1 MSVFVESRGQ
11 GGVYSLTP
19 TLYCAC
25 GGSHAPDNHWQ
36 YQAGMHQDPLEW
48 IEDLIKMGHYSADTL
63 KQAEQATH
71 AAFHEALVQQMIAA
85 APLEQQQLC
94 NDLMAQAGGLSAAFS
109 AAFGP
114 NASEF
119 FTDTV
124 RSSQFRRRDFLTKVA
139 AAAAIVTLA
148 SCAQNAAPPTTE
160 SSPTASA
167 TAGKLEKTDLTIGF
181 IPIACSIPI
190 VLAEPKGIYKKHGLN
205 ITLKK
210 MPNWAAV
217 RESAIAGELD
227 AYHMLSPMPIAM
239 SLGLGSTAFPIKLAS
254 IENINGQSIT
264 LALKHKDTVK
274 SAADFKGLTIAIP
287 FPFSM
292 HNLLLRYYL
301 ASGGLDPDK
310 DITLQIVPPP
320 DAVAKLAAGQIDGFI
335 LPDNFSQRAVFEKI
349 GFIHLLTK
357 DLWPGHPCCSFA
369 ASQKWIDTNPNTF
382 RAVNKAIIESAGY
395 ANAKA
400 NREEVAKV
408 MAERKYL
415 NQPEA
420 VLKAVLTGKFENGL
434 GETLDVPD
442 RIEYDPYPWQSFA
455 KWIAAEMVRWKLM
468 PAEKANYA
476 EIANTVYMTDLAREL
491 AKELGQNPP
500 AASTR
505 TEKLKFGDFDPT
517 KVEDYL
523 KSQVKPKET

>member
-1 MSVFVESRGQ
+1 MSVFVESCGQ
-11 GGVYSLTP
+11 NGVYSLTQP
-19 TLYCAC
+19 LYCGC
-25 GGSHAPDNHWQ
+25 GGTHRPDDHGQ
-36 YQAGMHQDPLEW
+36 YQAEMPQDPLEW
-48 IEDLIKMGHYSADTL
+48 LDELIKIGHYSADTL
-63 KQAEQATH
+63 PPTESATRT
-71 AAFHEALVQQMIAA
+71 ALVQQMIAA

-94 NDLMAQAGGLSAAFS
+94 NDLIAQAGGLAAAFR

-119 FTDTV
+119 FDDTN
-124 RSSQFRRRDFLTKVA
+124 RASQFRRREFLTQVA

-148 SCAQNAAPPTTE
+148 SCGQNPTPPPTAA
-160 SSPTASA
+160 SPTASS
-167 TAGKLEKTDLTIGF
+167 TVSKLEKTELTIGF

-190 VLAEPKGIYKKHGLN
+190 VLAEAKEIYKKHGLTV
-205 ITLKK
+205 TLKK
-210 MPNWAAV
+210 LPNWAAV

-239 SLGLGSTAFPIKLAS
+239 SLGVGSTAFPIKLAS

-301 ASGGLDPDK
+301 AAGGLDPDK
-310 DITLQIVPPP
+310 DLTLQIVPPP

-382 RAVNKAIIESAGY
+382 RAVNKAIIESAAY
-395 ANAKA
+395 ANAKT
-400 NREEVAKV
+400 NREEVAQL

-415 NQPEA
+415 NQPVP

-434 GETLDVPD
+434 GETLDIPD
-442 RIEYDPYPWQSFA
+442 RIQYDPYPWQSFA
-455 KWIAAEMVRWKLM
+455 KWITAEMVRWQLM
-468 PAEKANYA
+468 PPEKANYQ
-476 EIANTVYMTDLAREL
+476 EIADTVYLTDLAREL
-491 AKELGQNPP
+491 AKELGQTPP
-500 AASTR
+500 TTSTR
-505 TEKLKFGDFDPT
+505 TEQLKFGKFDPT
-517 KVEDYL
+517 QVEDYV
-523 KSQVKPKET
+523 KSQLKPKGT